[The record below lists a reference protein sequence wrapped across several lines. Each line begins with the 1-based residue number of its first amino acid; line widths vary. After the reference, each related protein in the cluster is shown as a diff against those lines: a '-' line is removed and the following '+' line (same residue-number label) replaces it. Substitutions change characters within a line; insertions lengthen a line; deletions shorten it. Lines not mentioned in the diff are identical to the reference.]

1 MLIRLSVA
9 LVNMFDADRQALP
22 LIVLRCRQSIGA
34 GMLNES
40 HPSSSFVDKHRATP
54 VSYTHLT
61 LPTICSV

>member
-54 VSYTHLT
+54 SLT
-61 LPTICSV
+61 AA